1 MKMKMHCLVA
11 TGLALIAAAAP
22 ALAQEWPSKPVKLIV
37 GFAPGGPVD
46 TTARVIADKLSLALK
61 QPVVVD
67 NKPGANGVIGSA
79 LLAKSAPDG
88 YTLMMGASTMTIQV
102 NLIKNLPF
110 DADKDIE
117 KIAIIGQAPMVLL
130 VSSQSKVNTVADL
143 VALGKSNPGALSYA
157 NPSHG
162 SSTHL
167 AAELFKQ
174 RSGTDFLNVL
184 YKGGAQAET
193 DLLGGHVT
201 MMFAGTS
208 SLAHV
213 RGGRMRALA
222 VTTAQRSRSAPE
234 IPTLA
239 ESGFPGFDVSTW
251 YGIMGPAGMP
261 KELVTRINAE
271 VNKIL
276 AMPDVQEQLKKSAV
290 EPSPWTP
297 AQFATFMLNDQV
309 KWAKVIKDAKIPA
322 EQ

>member
-1 MKMKMHCLVA
+1 MKMKLHCLVA
-11 TGLALIAAAAP
+11 TGFALIAAAAP
-22 ALAQEWPSKPVKLIV
+22 APAQEWPSKPVKLIV

-110 DADKDIE
+110 DVDKDIE

-143 VALGKSNPGALSYA
+143 VALGKSNPGRLSYA

-297 AQFATFMLNDQV
+297 AQFATFMQNDQV
-309 KWAKVIKDAKIPA
+309 NWAKVIKDAKIPA
-322 EQ
+322 E